1 MRALLED
8 QWRRSSSAAVAG
20 NTAAAPT
27 NATAPIKTSQR
38 FNLSDIVLVR
48 LSEGTLESRVL
59 FSLQSA
65 RK

>member
-1 MRALLED
+1 LED
-8 QWRRSSSAAVAG
+8 HWRRSSSAAVAG

-48 LSEGTLESRVL
+48 LQASEGTLGSHLL